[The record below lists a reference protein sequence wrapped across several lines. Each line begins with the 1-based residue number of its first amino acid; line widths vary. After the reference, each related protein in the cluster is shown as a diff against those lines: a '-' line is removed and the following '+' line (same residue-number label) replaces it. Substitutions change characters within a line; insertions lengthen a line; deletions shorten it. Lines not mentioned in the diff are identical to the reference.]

1 MAVKEKLTKD
11 SGVSGEKEYDHIVE
25 KLLAKPKAK
34 GTIHQKKT
42 KKTELSAFSRD
53 YSVPKVH
60 KVL

>member
-34 GTIHQKKT
+34 GTIHQKK
-42 KKTELSAFSRD
+42 
-53 YSVPKVH
+53 PKNRAERI
-60 KVL
+60 